1 MAAKREELV
10 KEREAKAAEVLSKEQ
25 QEKYTK
31 LKGKPFD
38 VSQLQGPGRRG
49 GAGQ

>member
-1 MAAKREELV
+1 
-10 KEREAKAAEVLSKEQ
+10 VLNKEQ

-31 LKGKPFD
+31 LKASRSTF
-38 VSQLQGPGRRG
+38 SQLQGPGRRG